1 MPKWPTAESG
11 ECVGQGAPSW
21 LLSFFVFQ
29 FFPFRKK
36 TKSQLLII
44 IGEYDNCQSQ
54 EAQQPLKSL
63 AIITKKHQPRAWQAG
78 QELAQWLE
86 KRDISAILFENQ
98 PEPHIPPLPPE
109 VELVVV
115 MGGDGTL
122 LSVARHYGR
131 LNVPILG
138 VNVGGLG
145 FLTEVSLDELYPAM
159 EQVLAGRYEVENRL
173 ALSATLFRKG
183 KPYWQE
189 NVLNDVVINKGAL
202 ARIIELT
209 TWIDNE
215 YLTTYRADGL
225 IVSTPTGSTAYTLSA
240 GGPIVY
246 PTLTHI
252 ILIPI
257 CPHTLS
263 NRPLILPDTC
273 TVAVTLN
280 EKVFDVYLTLDG
292 QVGQA
297 LQAGDR
303 VEIRAAPYR
312 IKLVRSPQRSYFEIL
327 RAKLGW
333 GEFGGPRPYDA

>member
-1 MPKWPTAESG
+1 MQT
-11 ECVGQGAPSW
+11 
-21 LLSFFVFQ
+21 
-29 FFPFRKK
+29 
-36 TKSQLLII
+36 
-44 IGEYDNCQSQ
+44 
-54 EAQQPLKSL
+54 L
-63 AIITKKHQPRAWQAG
+63 AIITKKQKSAAWEAG
-78 QELAQWLE
+78 QALGQWLKGHRVE
-86 KRDISAILFENQ
+86 SLLLENE
-98 PEPHIPPLPPE
+98 PEPNVPPLPRK
-109 VELVVV
+109 VDLIVV

-122 LSVARHYGR
+122 LSVARHYGQ

-159 EQVLAGRYEVENRL
+159 EQVLAGRYEVEDRL
-173 ALSATLFRKG
+173 PLTATLFRGRKL
-183 KPYWQE
+183 YWRE
-189 NVLNDVVINKGAL
+189 NILNDVVINKGAL
-202 ARIIELT
+202 ARIIQLT
-209 TWIDNE
+209 AWIDDE

-246 PTLTHI
+246 PTLSHL

-263 NRPLILPDTC
+263 NRPIILPDAC
-273 TVAVTLN
+273 TVAITFDD
-280 EKVFDVYLTLDG
+280 KVFDVYLTLDG

-312 IKLVRSPQRSYFEIL
+312 VKLIKSPQRSYFEIL

-333 GEFGGPRPYDA
+333 GEFGGPRQNGG